1 MKNQE
6 TRSTWSE
13 AVEDRGGECREKWR
27 RSESAVSEIRVGVLS
42 LESDDGN
49 INPRRVNAYVAK
61 TEQGFMKSLDL
72 TRVIIF
78 SSDKLGHI
86 AISHDTKG

>member
-1 MKNQE
+1 M
-6 TRSTWSE
+6 
-13 AVEDRGGECREKWR
+13 
-27 RSESAVSEIRVGVLS
+27 SEIRVGVLS

-78 SSDKLGHI
+78 SSDKLGQF
-86 AISHDTKG
+86 